1 MNKQKTRR
9 PELLAPAGNMEK
21 FFTALH
27 FGADAV
33 YLAGKNFG
41 LRAFAD
47 NFTLD
52 EIKFCCG
59 YAHEKGKKVY
69 VTVNIFADG
78 RDLEKLPDYISAL
91 DNCGADALIVSDAG
105 VMQIAKSVAPRLPLH
120 LSTQANCTN
129 ARAAEFWRD
138 AGVSRIV
145 AARECGFDDLVQMA
159 ALKNCELEIFVHG
172 AMCMAYSGRCLLSS
186 WLSGRGGNKGE
197 CVQAC
202 RWEWQVSLTERE
214 HPDKQLFLNE
224 DERGVYIMN
233 SRDLCLMPYLNRALE
248 TGAVSLKIEGRM
260 KSAHYVGTVVNAYRR
275 ALDACLAGSFSKSVS
290 DGLLNELKKTSHRA
304 FTSGFLFGKDFD
316 ETENFFTSKAVA
328 DGNFVASVLDW
339 SDGVAAVEMRNR
351 FFEGDTLEILSANDS
366 FGKTFAVADMR
377 DENGTPVVDAK
388 LVRQILKLPC
398 SYPLEKFDILRK
410 V

>member
-1 MNKQKTRR
+1 M
-9 PELLAPAGNMEK
+9 
-21 FFTALH
+21 
-27 FGADAV
+27 
-33 YLAGKNFG
+33 
-41 LRAFAD
+41 
-47 NFTLD
+47 
-52 EIKFCCG
+52 
-59 YAHEKGKKVY
+59 
-69 VTVNIFADG
+69 
-78 RDLEKLPDYISAL
+78 
-91 DNCGADALIVSDAG
+91 
-105 VMQIAKSVAPRLPLH
+105 
-120 LSTQANCTN
+120 
-129 ARAAEFWRD
+129 
-138 AGVSRIV
+138 
-145 AARECGFDDLVQMA
+145 
-159 ALKNCELEIFVHG
+159 
-172 AMCMAYSGRCLLSS
+172 SS

-214 HPDKQLFLNE
+214 HPDKPLFLNE

-275 ALDACLAGSFSKSVS
+275 ALDACLTGSFSKSVS

>member
-1 MNKQKTRR
+1 M
-9 PELLAPAGNMEK
+9 
-21 FFTALH
+21 
-27 FGADAV
+27 
-33 YLAGKNFG
+33 
-41 LRAFAD
+41 
-47 NFTLD
+47 
-52 EIKFCCG
+52 
-59 YAHEKGKKVY
+59 
-69 VTVNIFADG
+69 
-78 RDLEKLPDYISAL
+78 EKLPDYISAL

-159 ALKNCELEIFVHG
+159 ALKDCELEIFVHG

-214 HPDKQLFLNE
+214 HPDKPLFLNE

-275 ALDACLAGSFSKSVS
+275 ALDACLTGSFSKSVS

-316 ETENFFTSKAVA
+316 ETENFLPPRRLPT
-328 DGNFVASVLDW
+328 
-339 SDGVAAVEMRNR
+339 
-351 FFEGDTLEILSANDS
+351 EILSPPFWTGRTGLPRSKCATDFSRATLWKFCPQTTASENFCRRRYAGRKRNARSRRQAGSTDS
-366 FGKTFAVADMR
+366 
-377 DENGTPVVDAK
+377 
-388 LVRQILKLPC
+388 
-398 SYPLEKFDILRK
+398 
-410 V
+410 

>member
-159 ALKNCELEIFVHG
+159 ALKDCELEIFVHG

-214 HPDKQLFLNE
+214 HPDKPLFLNE

-275 ALDACLAGSFSKSVS
+275 ALDACLTGSFSKSVS
-290 DGLLNELKKTSHRA
+290 DGLLNELKRLPTGLLRRASYSERISTKRKTFSPPRRLP
-304 FTSGFLFGKDFD
+304 T
-316 ETENFFTSKAVA
+316 
-328 DGNFVASVLDW
+328 
-339 SDGVAAVEMRNR
+339 
-351 FFEGDTLEILSANDS
+351 EILSPLSWTGRTGLPRSKCATDFS
-366 FGKTFAVADMR
+366 RATLWKFCQQTTASEKLLPSPICGTKTER
-377 DENGTPVVDAK
+377 P
-388 LVRQILKLPC
+388 
-398 SYPLEKFDILRK
+398 
-410 V
+410 

>member
-27 FGADAV
+27 FGADAL

-105 VMQIAKSVAPRLPLH
+105 VMQVAKSVAPRLPLH

-214 HPDKQLFLNE
+214 HPDKPLFLNE

-290 DGLLNELKKTSHRA
+290 DGLLNELKKD
-304 FTSGFLFGKDFD
+304 FPQGFYIGLLIRKGFRRNGKLFYLQGGCRRKFCRLCLRLVGRGCRGR
-316 ETENFFTSKAVA
+316 NAQQIFRGRHF
-328 DGNFVASVLDW
+328 GNSV
-339 SDGVAAVEMRNR
+339 R
-351 FFEGDTLEILSANDS
+351 
-366 FGKTFAVADMR
+366 K
-377 DENGTPVVDAK
+377 
-388 LVRQILKLPC
+388 RQ
-398 SYPLEKFDILRK
+398 LRK
-410 V
+410 NFCRRRYAGRKRNARSRRQAGSTDS